1 MLGLGR
7 VGKVLGKGELGRC
20 WVKGELERYW
30 VKGDLGRCW
39 IKGSWEGGLF
49 WWCEDDLLPALLCLV
64 PN

>member
-1 MLGLGR
+1 MLG
-7 VGKVLGKGELGRC
+7 
-20 WVKGELERYW
+20 KGELERYW

>member
-1 MLGLGR
+1 MLGQGRAGKVVGKGR
-7 VGKVLGKGELGRC
+7 VGKVL
-20 WVKGELERYW
+20 
-30 VKGDLGRCW
+30 KGDLGRCW